1 MREAVAGVAVDG
13 PRLLIARR
21 IGKSAGMWEF
31 PGGAVEPGESHP
43 AALSREFM
51 EELSLRIKVHQR
63 LNFVYKIG
71 EILLTFW
78 IVEPVHQ
85 KVNPGNSHD
94 EIRWATL
101 NEIED
106 LPLLEADEAA
116 LPAIREWLEIQSTF

>member
-1 MREAVAGVAVDG
+1 MREAVAGIAVDG

-21 IGKSAGMWEF
+21 IGKSEGMWEF
-31 PGGAVEPGESHP
+31 PGGAVEHGESHR

-51 EELSLRIKVHQR
+51 EELSLSIKVHQR
-63 LNFVYKIG
+63 LNFVHKIG

-78 IVEPVHQ
+78 IVEPIHK

-106 LPLLEADEAA
+106 LPLLEADKAA

>member
-31 PGGAVEPGESHP
+31 PGGAVEPGESHR
-43 AALSREFM
+43 AALAREFM
-51 EELSLRIKVHQR
+51 EELSLPIKVHQR

-71 EILLTFW
+71 ELLLTFW
-78 IVEPVHQ
+78 IIEPIHQ
-85 KVNPGNSHD
+85 KVNAGNSHD

-101 NEIED
+101 KEIAG
-106 LPLLEADEAA
+106 LPLLEADSAA
-116 LPAIREWLEIQSTF
+116 LPAVRAWLEIQSTF

>member
-1 MREAVAGVAVDG
+1 MLFR
-13 PRLLIARR
+13 
-21 IGKSAGMWEF
+21 S
-31 PGGAVEPGESHP
+31 
-43 AALSREFM
+43 
-51 EELSLRIKVHQR
+51 IKVHQR
-63 LNFVYKIG
+63 LNFVHKIG

-78 IVEPVHQ
+78 IVEPIHK